1 MSAPPAKKKKASSNS
16 NSQSSEVPVPNKPDN
31 EYWQKLYPDVNNIE
45 DKTNRQI
52 ERRFKHDKKKKQKR
66 KEKIQ
71 FINDCKRHDDI
82 YSDNISKESFQF
94 KSPHVI
100 ISNKIFND
108 IKGNVIMLTK
118 PRIEGESRD
127 RAIYY
132 DVKYMSDNVIMNKK
146 SKYANLKPSS
156 MKGNAIYVLV
166 AIQEV
171 IHLDN
176 LVFFTEK
183 GEMIP
188 CSSMDGDRRGY
199 VLLALIKVKKIW
211 QNRDILM
218 PQSNHDVV
226 KKFYIN
232 QIKNGSG
239 SYHFRTSGTI
249 YGLGY
254 GPKFHKCQHGHSI
267 DRYSSSK

>member
-1 MSAPPAKKKKASSNS
+1 MLHPPRKKKASSNS
-16 NSQSSEVPVPNKPDN
+16 NSQSSEIPVLNKPDN
-31 EYWQKLYPDVNNIE
+31 ECWQKLYPDVNKTE
-45 DKTNRQI
+45 DKPNRQI
-52 ERRFKHDKKKKQKR
+52 ERRFKHDKNKKQKR
-66 KEKIQ
+66 KEKVQ
-71 FINDCKRHDDI
+71 FLHDCKLHDDI
-82 YSDNISKESFQF
+82 YSDNISKESFHF

-100 ISNKIFND
+100 LSNKIFND

-132 DVKYMSDNVIMNKK
+132 DVKYMSDNIIMNKK
-146 SKYANLKPSS
+146 GKYANLKPSS
-156 MKGNAIYVLV
+156 TKGNVIYVLV

-218 PQSNHDVV
+218 PQSKHELI

-239 SYHFRTSGTI
+239 SYHYGTSGTI

-254 GPKFHKCQHGHSI
+254 GPKFHKNQHGHSI
-267 DRYSSSK
+267 DRYSTSK